1 MSAMGRKQQMILVD
15 NSSPLDY
22 DDLLEDAIKICVQ
35 YDRASA
41 SLLQRRLSIGYARAA
56 RLMDQLEFIGIL
68 GKSEGANPREV
79 LATKEKTKNKSK
91 VSKEGSREFLTAS
104 CELIRQTLLAYGIQI
119 RVNSVS
125 VTEKNICFF
134 MEVAIGTKLDK
145 LLGLKKELAMILA
158 SPTGKIELFA
168 PFKGT
173 SMVALYLPTKNKL
186 KKSSYRAIHANF
198 EIKEPSNKFLFYS
211 RLAVKETL
219 LRLSN
224 LFYNLAYKI

>member
-1 MSAMGRKQQMILVD
+1 MILID

-41 SLLQRRLSIGYARAA
+41 SLLQRRLPIGYARAA
-56 RLMDQLEFIGIL
+56 RLIDQLEFIGIL
-68 GKSEGANPREV
+68 GKSDGTGAPREV
-79 LATKEKTKNKSK
+79 LVTKEKTKDKSK
-91 VSKEGSREFLTAS
+91 VSKEGSKEFLTAS

-119 RVNSVS
+119 RINSVS

-211 RLAVKETL
+211 RLVVKEIL

-224 LFYNLAYKI
+224 LIYRLAYKI